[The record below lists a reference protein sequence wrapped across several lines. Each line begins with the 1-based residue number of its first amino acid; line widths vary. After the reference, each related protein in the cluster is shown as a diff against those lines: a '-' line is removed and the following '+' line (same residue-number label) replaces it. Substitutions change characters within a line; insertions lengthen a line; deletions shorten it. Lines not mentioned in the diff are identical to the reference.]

1 MRGRKGTS
9 YWSEFERTLDEGVK
23 ALELCA
29 KEGIPIVG
37 FVKRPEGCSVAKKLV
52 KAGMLPRPIRDT
64 VALKWMK
71 AGTYTSLMRY
81 IRRTAQPGKME
92 VPSRMA
98 EEYLN
103 RAVQMGVDE
112 TVVSIEFTYI
122 NTGYSFPYKVEI
134 PAPFTDRL
142 EEIMALLLA
151 LRASRSIPF
160 PIYVADSLTKMT
172 NVTRDLFMLSLRTR
186 LAEEVRKGR
195 LSDEDVEMF
204 LPRHGE
210 SYGLTEE
217 EGQFSARPGPGRSKR
232 R

>member
-1 MRGRKGTS
+1 
-9 YWSEFERTLDEGVK
+9 
-23 ALELCA
+23 
-29 KEGIPIVG
+29 
-37 FVKRPEGCSVAKKLV
+37 
-52 KAGMLPRPIRDT
+52 
-64 VALKWMK
+64 
-71 AGTYTSLMRY
+71 
-81 IRRTAQPGKME
+81 
-92 VPSRMA
+92 MA

-151 LRASRSIPF
+151 LRASRGIPF
-160 PIYVADSLTKMT
+160 SIYVADSLTKMT

-186 LAEEVRKGR
+186 LAEEVKKGR
-195 LSDEDVEMF
+195 LSEEDVEMF